1 MKASSPLKTDLLFW
15 EDFPAGETIEMGS
28 HTFSEK
34 EIIDFARQFDP
45 QPFHVDPE
53 SAKNSFFK
61 GLIASGW
68 HTCAIAMRLMVD
80 KYVGRSASLGSPG
93 LDNIRWLAP
102 VRAGD
107 TISYRRTT
115 TAARPS
121 ESKPGVGLVHSRW
134 EAVNQRGE
142 TVMTMEGWG
151 MFRRRP
157 PVKAAG

>member
-1 MKASSPLKTDLLFW
+1 MEGRLYW
-15 EDFPAGETIEMGS
+15 EDFPPGDVMEMGS
-28 HTFSEK
+28 HTFTEA
-34 EIIDFARQFDP
+34 EIIAFARQFDP
-45 QPFHVDPE
+45 QPFHIDPE
-53 SAKNSFFK
+53 AARASYFK

-68 HTCAIAMRLMVD
+68 HTCSVAMRLMVD

-107 TISYRRTT
+107 TIHYRRTI

-121 ESKPGVGLVHSRW
+121 ESKPGIGLVHSRW

-142 TVMTMEGWG
+142 LVMTMEGWA
-151 MFRRRP
+151 MFGRRP
-157 PVKAAG
+157 A

>member
-1 MKASSPLKTDLLFW
+1 MAEARLYW
-15 EDFPAGETIEMGS
+15 EDFPVGDTMEMGS
-28 HTFSEK
+28 YRFTE
-34 EIIDFARQFDP
+34 EDIIAFARQFDP
-45 QPFHVDPE
+45 QPFHTDPE
-53 SAKNSFFK
+53 AARNSFFK

-80 KYVGRSASLGSPG
+80 KYVARSASLGSPG

-107 TISYRRTT
+107 TISYRRTI
-115 TAARPS
+115 TAARVS
-121 ESKPGVGLVHSRW
+121 ESKPGVGLVQSRW

-151 MFRRRP
+151 MFGRRP
-157 PVKAAG
+157 PGGG

>member
-1 MKASSPLKTDLLFW
+1 MTEARLYW
-15 EDFPAGETIEMGS
+15 EDFPVGDTVEMGS
-28 HTFSEK
+28 HRFTEE
-34 EIIDFARQFDP
+34 EIIAFARQFDP
-45 QPFHVDPE
+45 QPFHTDPE
-53 SAKNSFFK
+53 AARNSFFK

-80 KYVGRSASLGSPG
+80 KYVARSASLGSPG

-107 TISYRRTT
+107 TVSYRRTI
-115 TAARPS
+115 TAARVS
-121 ESKPGVGLVHSRW
+121 ESKPGVGLVQSRW

-151 MFRRRP
+151 MFGRRP
-157 PVKAAG
+157 PGGG

>member
-1 MKASSPLKTDLLFW
+1 MEKRTPASLLYW
-15 EDFPAGETIEMGS
+15 EDFPVGETVEVGT
-28 HTFSEK
+28 HTFAED
-34 EIIDFARQFDP
+34 EIIAFARQFDP
-45 QPFHVDPE
+45 QPFHIDPAA
-53 SAKNSFFK
+53 AKASFFG

-68 HTCAIAMRLMVD
+68 HTCSIAMRLMVD

-107 TISYRRTT
+107 TITYRRTT

-134 EAVNQRGE
+134 EARNQKGE
-142 TVMTMEGWG
+142 LVMTMEGWG

-157 PVKAAG
+157 SGA